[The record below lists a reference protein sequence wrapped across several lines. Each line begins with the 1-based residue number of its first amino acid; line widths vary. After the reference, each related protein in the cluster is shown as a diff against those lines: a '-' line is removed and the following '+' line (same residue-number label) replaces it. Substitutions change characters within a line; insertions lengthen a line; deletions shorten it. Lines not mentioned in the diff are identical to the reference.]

1 MTLYGDRS
9 LNLAKTYKVIG
20 TLYIIQNQANEA
32 KDYLQRAL
40 AIFELKGN
48 LKSQKEVKQK
58 LKLLS
63 QSSKNAAVLAAT
75 EIAEGSEYDSNGEAT
90 HQN

>member
-20 TLYIIQNQANEA
+20 TLYIIQNQPNEA
-32 KDYLQRAL
+32 KEYLQRAL

-48 LKSQKEVKQK
+48 LKLQKEVKSK

-63 QSSKNAAVLAAT
+63 QSSKNAAVLAAN

-90 HQN
+90 H